1 MNSRILRLCVMI
13 VALLIFGAT
22 SSLLAPVAQAQFVS
36 FTQASQHHG
45 SAAIP
50 VGWTLLQ
57 DVGSIAITNGCAT
70 GGPACTFDVNPMTAG
85 SVGVVFTYTGN
96 NVFISSASITGATF
110 HACPAGG
117 SFNESCNAFNATGG
131 SVDAEWETGHTAG
144 TSSVTVTLSGSPTGE
159 YFAEFVEIAPPPG
172 QTVTGLD
179 ASGSVINTSCT
190 TCSGIALTTTA
201 TDAIIQGA
209 FNSAQFVNAWNSV
222 SSPYFIDHANSIFAQ
237 NVAPGSL
244 SAPVL
249 TMAAAG
255 SVPFSALAFKSSAGT
270 FTTTTPLF
278 NLVNFTIVANASNV
292 PCSPACT
299 ALTIPSTTSGNLL
312 FVATATAAGSTSIS
326 SVSDGGDTFT
336 LCSGANI
343 TPTAQA
349 ESLSCAWTVTS
360 GGKTSVTI
368 TNTGSGGTGIGV
380 FEVSRTGGSWTLD
393 AQGSTQ
399 RAAFGSSPAFY
410 TGQALSLT
418 GSNDA
423 CFQGFYN
430 TGGAITV
437 TGYPFAYT
445 IAPLGGTFIL
455 NAEASEVFL
464 PGTYYGADAGT
475 GAAPA
480 WITNQNVVSA
490 VNGVCFK

>member
-1 MNSRILRLCVMI
+1 MKKYLGLF
-13 VALLIFGAT
+13 ALLCIAW
-22 SSLLAPVAQAQFVS
+22 PCHAQAIFRLQNAQS
-36 FTQASQHHG
+36 G

-57 DVGSIAITNGCAT
+57 DVGSIQIISGCAAGGT
-70 GGPACTFDVNPMTAG
+70 GCTFGVNPMTAG

-96 NVFISSASITGATF
+96 NVHISSASITGATF
-110 HACPAGG
+110 NACPAGG
-117 SFNESCNAFNATGG
+117 SFNELCNAFNATGG

-144 TSSVTVTLSGSPTGE
+144 TEQVSVTLSGSATGE

-201 TDAIIQGA
+201 TDAIVQGA

-222 SSPYFIDHANSIFAQ
+222 SSPYLITHANSIFAQ

-249 TMAAAG
+249 TMGAAG

-270 FTTTTPLF
+270 FTTTTPQY
-278 NLVNFTIVANASNV
+278 NLVNFTLVANAGSV
-292 PCSPACT
+292 SCT
-299 ALTIPSTTSGNLL
+299 PTCTSITIPSTTAGNLL
-312 FVATATAAGSTSIS
+312 FVATASAAASDTL
-326 SVSDGGDTFT
+326 VSFTDGGDTST
-336 LCSGANI
+336 ACSGANI
-343 TPTAQA
+343 TPTAQS
-349 ESLSCAWTVTS
+349 ESLSCGFTQTA
-360 GGKTSVTI
+360 GGKTSVTPVMSTSGQTGI
-368 TNTGSGGTGIGV
+368 QVYEVSSNTGSTWSV
-380 FEVSRTGGSWTLD
+380 D
-393 AQGSTQ
+393 AQSSTQ
-399 RAAFGSSPAFY
+399 RAAPGGSPTVLLY

-418 GSNDA
+418 HTNDA

-445 IAPLGGTFIL
+445 IAPGGGTYIL
-455 NAEASEVFL
+455 NDEASEVFV

-475 GAAPA
+475 GSAPS
-480 WITNQNVVSA
+480 WITNQNVTSA
-490 VNGVCFK
+490 VNGICFVKL

>member
-1 MNSRILRLCVMI
+1 VHRKIKLILL
-13 VALLIFGAT
+13 
-22 SSLLAPVAQAQFVS
+22 LLAFALPCRAQRLYGIQNAQS
-36 FTQASQHHG
+36 G

-57 DVGSIAITNGCAT
+57 DIGSISAASGCAT
-70 GGPACTFDVNPMTAG
+70 GGTGCTFNVLPMTAG

-96 NVFISSASITGATF
+96 NVHISSASITGATF

-117 SFNESCNAFNATGG
+117 SFNELCNAFNATGG

-144 TSSVTVTLSGSPTGE
+144 TEQVSVTLSGSATGE
-159 YFAEFVEIAPPPG
+159 YSAEFVEIAPPPG

-190 TCSGIALTTTA
+190 TCSGVALTTTA

-209 FNSAQFVNAWNSV
+209 FNAAQFVNAWNSV

-278 NLVNFTIVANASNV
+278 NLVNFTIVTNAGNL
-292 PCSPACT
+292 ACNPT
-299 ALTIPSTTSGNLL
+299 CTISIPSTTNGNLL
-312 FVATATAAGSTSIS
+312 FVAGATATATAYFSSIT
-326 SVSDGGDTFT
+326 DGGDTFT
-336 LCSGANI
+336 NCSTSGTSGANI
-343 TPTAQA
+343 TTTSLAQ
-349 ESLSCAWTVTS
+349 SLTCAYTVTA
-360 GGKTSVTI
+360 GGKTSLSI
-368 TNTGSGGTGIGV
+368 TMTANSSTGVGI
-380 FEVSRTGGSWTLD
+380 FEVARTGGSWTLD
-393 AQGSTQ
+393 AQGSIQ
-399 RAAFGSSPAFY
+399 MAGEAPPAY
-410 TGQALSLT
+410 LTGPALSLT

-423 CFQGFYN
+423 CFQGVWS
-430 TGGAITV
+430 TGGVITV
-437 TGYPFAYT
+437 QSYPFAYT
-445 IAPLGGTFIL
+445 VAPGGGTYIL
-455 NAEASEVFL
+455 NDSASEVFL
-464 PGTYYGADAGT
+464 PGTYYGASAGT
-475 GAAPA
+475 GAAIE
-480 WITNQNVVSA
+480 WITNQNTASA
-490 VNGVCFK
+490 GNAVCFK